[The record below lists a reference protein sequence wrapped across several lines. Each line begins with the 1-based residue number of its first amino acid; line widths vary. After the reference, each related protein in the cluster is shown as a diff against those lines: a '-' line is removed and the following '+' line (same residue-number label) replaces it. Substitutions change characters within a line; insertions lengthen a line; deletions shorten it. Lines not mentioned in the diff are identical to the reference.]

1 MQDNKFKY
9 AYRCHD
15 IIHAMYKVET
25 EIIKK
30 TLFSTTW
37 QKAIKKTQSH
47 TYMHEPKARIHKFSE
62 NWKNFNSPHHIKNIN
77 AIRIAL
83 HIH

>member
-37 QKAIKKTQSH
+37 QKFRKKTQSH
-47 TYMHEPKARIHKFSE
+47 TCMNQKQEYTSFQRIGKLQQSTPYKE
-62 NWKNFNSPHHIKNIN
+62 YKRN
-77 AIRIAL
+77 
-83 HIH
+83 